1 MLVAVSFSAYG
12 GGADPPP
19 QAPSAP
25 SRVASAPG
33 QKGRRNTMNAPELLR
48 TYLSKI
54 QDPAAVAALFAED
67 GVLELP
73 QMNVRSQGRTEIEKN
88 IAGLL
93 KIVPD
98 FRFKDIQILIETP
111 DQAFGEY
118 SVEAVVLTTGKVY
131 KQTYFGR
138 LVAEKG
144 KIKLLRESLDTLAA
158 QRAFSKD

>member
-1 MLVAVSFSAYG
+1 
-12 GGADPPP
+12 
-19 QAPSAP
+19 
-25 SRVASAPG
+25 
-33 QKGRRNTMNAPELLR
+33 MNAPELQR
-48 TYLSKI
+48 AYLSKI
-54 QDPAAVAALFAED
+54 RDPAAVAALFAED

-73 QMNVRSQGRTEIEKN
+73 QMNVRAQGRAEIEKL

-98 FRFKDIQILIETP
+98 FRFKDIQIFIETP
-111 DQAFGEY
+111 DQSFGEY
-118 SVEAVVLTTGKVY
+118 SIEAVVLTTGKVY

-144 KIKLLRESLDTLAA
+144 KIKLVREALDTLAG